1 MKDIR
6 LEDLRGEMRELAA
19 VIGVEQ
25 TLELCSL
32 FAGDNLYIPAAGKE
46 MNGDIQELCDI
57 LGIET
62 FLKMQMS
69 FAGMTIYFPTM
80 TTVLREYISKK
91 IKKEYDG
98 ANRRRLMRE
107 YGLTKNSFYR
117 ILEDAGSQVKADEN
131 QMTLFD
137 LDIEWNE

>member
-1 MKDIR
+1 MKEVR

-32 FAGDNLYIPAAGKE
+32 FAGDNLYIPASGKE
-46 MNGDIQELCDI
+46 INGDIGELKNI
-57 LGIET
+57 LGSET
-62 FLKMQMS
+62 FHALQMS
-69 FAGMTIYFPTM
+69 FAGMTIYFPTR

-91 IKKEYDG
+91 IKEEYDG
-98 ANRRRLMRE
+98 TNRRRLMRE

-117 ILEDAGSQVKADEN
+117 LLEGTEQSILADKN
-131 QMTLFD
+131 QLTLFD
-137 LDIEWNE
+137 LDIE